1 MHLDQ
6 AISFLHLGSGYMKCA
21 GVEKLSQKCDHL
33 VCGCMLPRP
42 NSVTNVFVH
51 SPQMSWGCLGAIMGC
66 LGAVLGPSWVV

>member
-21 GVEKLSQKCDHL
+21 GVAKKMSQKCDHL

-42 NSVTNVFVH
+42 NSVTKVCVH
-51 SPQMSWGCLGAIMGC
+51 VPKCGPQKRVTFL
-66 LGAVLGPSWVV
+66 